1 MRRIRP
7 LFRSNRGLGVMQ
19 CRRKPEL
26 ETPYGLRAKPLWAG
40 TLHRS
45 FQEELTC
52 PYLGELIAG
61 NFLKP
66 RDRP

>member
-1 MRRIRP
+1 
-7 LFRSNRGLGVMQ
+7 MQ